1 MVSQWGRSLRVERG
15 ASEAKTYEALKAPL
29 KTALGFVAVGD
40 ASAPDVDVAPG
51 INDGAVVALHL
62 EVAEGHAGP

>member
-1 MVSQWGRSLRVERG
+1 MERG

-29 KTALGFVAVGD
+29 KTALGFVAVSD
-40 ASAPDVDVAPG
+40 ASAPEVDVAPG